1 MIRACATSRDVLV
14 SSRNELGRPAND
26 AAGIGRHRNDHC
38 RAATRDPMGKF
49 MAGGYCRTDDQP
61 GHAVIA
67 NVLDE
72 VQ

>member
-26 AAGIGRHRNDHC
+26 AVGMVIIGVIIVALVLVILWASSWLGDLVEPT
-38 RAATRDPMGKF
+38 TR
-49 MAGGYCRTDDQP
+49 T
-61 GHAVIA
+61 GHVVIA
-67 NVLDE
+67 NILGE